1 VTDKKMYKLL
11 TQFAKDSPLSKDLD
25 IDISSNCRSF
35 KAKDQTVG
43 ARYEDVTLLVELV
56 RGAEHFL
63 FWARRKKI
71 L

>member
-1 VTDKKMYKLL
+1 MTDKKMIKLL
-11 TQFAKDSPLSKDLD
+11 EQFAKDSPLSKDLD
-25 IDISSNCRSF
+25 IDFSINYKSYN
-35 KAKDQTVG
+35 AKDGTKG
-43 ARYEDVTLLVELV
+43 ACYNNIILLSELV